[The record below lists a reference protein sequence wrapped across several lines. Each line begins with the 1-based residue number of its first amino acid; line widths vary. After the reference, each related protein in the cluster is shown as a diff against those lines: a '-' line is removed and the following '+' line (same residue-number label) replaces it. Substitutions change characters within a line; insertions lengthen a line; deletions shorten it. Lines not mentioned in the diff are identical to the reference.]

1 MAEEK
6 TLEEQ
11 LKEALAKIKE
21 LEELA
26 SKQKS
31 AIDNACSDAAKQ
43 KKAAQEWADKY
54 KETLTEQEKHDL
66 EAKQAAEALTAEL
79 NTLKA
84 EKRTATY
91 TSRLMEVGYDAQT
104 AATMAAALPEGINE
118 DFFNQQKAFLEAK
131 TQAIKTQTINSQPN
145 LTTGNTPSAADLEDA
160 EMGKMRKWFGLPE
173 K

>member
-54 KETLTEQEKHDL
+54 KEKLTEQEKHDL

-145 LTTGNTPSAADLEDA
+145 LTNGNTPSALDA
-160 EMGKMRKWFGLPE
+160 EEAEMEKYRKWAGLVG
-173 K
+173 

>member
-6 TLEEQ
+6 TIEEQ
-11 LKEALAKIKE
+11 LKEAQAKIKE

-26 SKQKS
+26 SKQKA

-43 KKAAQEWADKY
+43 KKTAQEWADKY
-54 KETLTEQEKHDL
+54 KAKLSEQEKAEL
-66 EAKQAAEALTAEL
+66 EAKQAADALTAEL

-84 EKRTATY
+84 EKRVASY
-91 TSRLMEVGYDAQT
+91 TSKLMEVGYDAQT

-145 LTTGNTPSAADLEDA
+145 LTNGNTPSALDA
-160 EMGKMRKWFGLPE
+160 EEAEMEKYRKWAGLVG
-173 K
+173 